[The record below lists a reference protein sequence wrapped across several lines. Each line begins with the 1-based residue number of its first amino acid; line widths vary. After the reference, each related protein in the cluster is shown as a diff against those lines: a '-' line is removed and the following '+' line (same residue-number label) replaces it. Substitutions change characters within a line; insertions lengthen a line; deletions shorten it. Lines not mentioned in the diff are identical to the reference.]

1 MMKTKNMNA
10 FGYTLV
16 KPIVKLLFYAL
27 YRPTIIGRENIP
39 KKGPF
44 VLAGNHTKWLDAVML
59 VSVTPRNQVHFLAKE
74 ELWHGKG
81 WIVVKAMGC
90 IPVNRKIRDKDALN
104 KAYEYLNNGS
114 CIGIFPE
121 GTINRTDDIIMPFKF
136 GAVKMCKQTD
146 ATLVPFVITGK
157 YRLFKKGITIEFL
170 KPRKVTGDLELEND
184 NLMNVVKEK
193 LEAYFL
199 VTGEKVVKRKRGKSN
214 GKK

>member
-1 MMKTKNMNA
+1 MKKKNMNA
-10 FGYTLV
+10 WGYTLV
-16 KPIVKLLFYAL
+16 KPIVKVLFYTL
-27 YRPTIIGRENIP
+27 FRPTIKGRENIP

-44 VLAGNHTKWLDAVML
+44 VLAGNHTKWLDSVML
-59 VSVTPRNQVHFLAKE
+59 VSVTPKNQVHFLAKE

-90 IPVNRKIRDKDALN
+90 IPVNRKIHDKDALI

-114 CIGIFPE
+114 SIGIFPE

-136 GAVKMCKQTD
+136 GAVKMCKETD

-157 YRLFKKGITIEFL
+157 YKLFKKGVTIEFL
-170 KPRKVTGDLELEND
+170 KPRKVTGDLEIENEK
-184 NLMNVVKEK
+184 LMSDVKEK
-193 LEAYFL
+193 LEDYFL
-199 VTGEKVVKRKRGKSN
+199 VTGEKKVSRKRGKKN

>member
-1 MMKTKNMNA
+1 MKKKNMNA
-10 FGYTLV
+10 WGYTLV
-16 KPIVKLLFYAL
+16 KPIVKVLFYTL
-27 YRPTIIGRENIP
+27 FRPTIKGRENIP

-44 VLAGNHTKWLDAVML
+44 VLAGNHTKWLDSVML
-59 VSVTPRNQVHFLAKE
+59 VSVTPKNQVHFLAKE

-90 IPVNRKIRDKDALN
+90 IPVNRKIHDKDALI

-114 CIGIFPE
+114 SIGIFPE

-136 GAVKMCKQTD
+136 GAVKMCKETD

-157 YRLFKKGITIEFL
+157 YKLFKKGVTIEFL
-170 KPRKVTGDLELEND
+170 KPRKVTGNLEIENEK
-184 NLMNVVKEK
+184 LMSDVKEK
-193 LEAYFL
+193 LEDYFL
-199 VTGEKVVKRKRGKSN
+199 VTGEKKVSRKRGKKN